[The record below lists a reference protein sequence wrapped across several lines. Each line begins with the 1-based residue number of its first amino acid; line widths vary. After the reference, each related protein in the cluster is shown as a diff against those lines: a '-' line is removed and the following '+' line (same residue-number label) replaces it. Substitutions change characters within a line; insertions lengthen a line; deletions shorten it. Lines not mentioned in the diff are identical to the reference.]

1 AILLAKLSSSPDG
14 GRLRLTMDFSRRA
27 GSALHRPEV
36 SQSSYG
42 FWLPLLALRC
52 ACQLTIQGGLHA
64 SINITQAL
72 FPRGCSR
79 GGTADLARGWLCTAW
94 RDLTAPDYYNG
105 NGSGER
111 ERGPSDRPRHDH
123 RAERYRATRQH
134 KRCPG
139 CFFAYR
145 RSSFDAYC
153 GNAERNRD

>member
-1 AILLAKLSSSPDG
+1 
-14 GRLRLTMDFSRRA
+14 MDFSRRA
-27 GSALHRPEV
+27 TSALHRPEV

-42 FWLPLLALRC
+42 FWLPPIALRG
-52 ACQLTIQGGLHA
+52 ACQLTIQGGLYA

-72 FPRGCSR
+72 FPRGYSR

-105 NGSGER
+105 TGSGER